1 MGKQLCI
8 NLLGHNLKWLTTCW
22 YLSSAQ
28 FWVKHIMLKRDNLEK
43 HMGKSQTNHDI
54 PSKRLKKNEIY
65 YDKNNKHVQNLT
77 LFSV

>member
-8 NLLGHNLKWLTTCW
+8 NLLEHNLKWLTTCW

-28 FWVKHIMLKRDNLEK
+28 LWVKHIMLKRNNLEK